1 METKFKD
8 NKLKGMFNGRKSK
21 QAQEGIES
29 SSADLESGEDND
41 KGKNIFGVCFMA
53 HGESDS

>member
-1 METKFKD
+1 MEGSPS
-8 NKLKGMFNGRKSK
+8 KLKKVLN
-21 QAQEGIES
+21 QVC
-29 SSADLESGEDND
+29 ADLESGEDND